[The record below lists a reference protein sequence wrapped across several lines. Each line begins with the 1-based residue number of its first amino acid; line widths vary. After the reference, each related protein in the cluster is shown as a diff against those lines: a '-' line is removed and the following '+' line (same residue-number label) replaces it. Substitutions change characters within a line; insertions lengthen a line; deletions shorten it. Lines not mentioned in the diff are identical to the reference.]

1 MPDESNKL
9 QFGPVQHHL
18 DDYRIFKGHPDEF
31 FAGAARAIHATINE
45 QCSERFCLSS
55 AAALAEAEDIEESI
69 LILDADGQAALDRA
83 TDLRYAG
90 TRDAI
95 VAYALVGKEA
105 PAEIVG
111 PLLQRTFDCLCRIV
125 RAQSCSVGGFGSGVV
140 VSVLTGEVAEIVDHR
155 TDATYTTNPGR
166 LLEEL
171 RRESPG
177 AGPDGVIRAVKRAI
191 LPYEPPTII
200 TQE

>member
-55 AAALAEAEDIEESI
+55 AAAL
-69 LILDADGQAALDRA
+69 DRA

-105 PAEIVG
+105 PSEIVG

-125 RAQSCSVGGFGSGVV
+125 RAQSCTVGGFGSGVV